1 MGIGIPFENLSGTGR
16 PLMLGINRRFV
27 FEMTGIRIA
36 VEIDSSGDQHPAVLS
51 LLDPVWET
59 VRWCTAATGQD
70 KKKEDQILG

>member
-36 VEIDSSGDQHPAVLS
+36 VGIDSSGDQHPAVLS
-51 LLDPVWET
+51 LLDPVR
-59 VRWCTAATGQD
+59 VNGPLVNGGDRTG
-70 KKKEDQILG
+70 